1 MEKANFSS
9 PTKTVDLSGMGTVD
23 VLAMGDMT
31 VNRMTF
37 QPGWRWS
44 EHARPVVGGTSC
56 QTFHHGFVTSG
67 HLVARMDD
75 GTEEEF
81 RAATSGSSRPA
92 TMPGSSAMSPWSRS
106 SSRRPSRDSAPDR

>member
-9 PTKTVDLSGMGTVD
+9 PTRTVDLSGKGTVD
-23 VLAMGDMT
+23 ILAMGDMT

-75 GTEEEF
+75 GTQEEF
-81 RAATSGSSRPA
+81 RAGDVWIIPPGHDAWVVGDEPVVALEFTPA
-92 TMPGSSAMSPWSRS
+92 EPR
-106 SSRRPSRDSAPDR
+106 